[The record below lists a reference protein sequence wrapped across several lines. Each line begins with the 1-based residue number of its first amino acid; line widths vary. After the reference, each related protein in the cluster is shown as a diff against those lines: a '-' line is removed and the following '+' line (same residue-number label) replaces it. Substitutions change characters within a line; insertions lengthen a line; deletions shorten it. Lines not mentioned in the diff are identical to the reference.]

1 MKINKWYKTTAF
13 RTITGTIFLLAGI
26 SALFQSGSII
36 ENLATGIVSLVIA
49 FFIFPKILQNYI
61 LNFMRQK
68 ENSKVTAKQST
79 SHNQKDDDDWAKY

>member
-1 MKINKWYKTTAF
+1 MKTSKWYKSTAF
-13 RTITGTIFLLAGI
+13 RTITGTIFLLAGV

-36 ENLATGIVSLVIA
+36 ENLATGIVPLVIA

-68 ENSKVTAKQST
+68 ANHEIST
-79 SHNQKDDDDWAKY
+79 DKSTPHNQKDDDWAKY